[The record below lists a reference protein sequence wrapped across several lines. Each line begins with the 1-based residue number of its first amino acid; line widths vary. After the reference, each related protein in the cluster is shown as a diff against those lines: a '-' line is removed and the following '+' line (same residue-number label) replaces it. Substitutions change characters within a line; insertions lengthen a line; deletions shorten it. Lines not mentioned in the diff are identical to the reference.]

1 MIWLGNFS
9 FDKGFVI
16 MKEDKK
22 LLAACKQA
30 LLDRKINPASAIDYS
45 INAKV
50 HTLSLEEII
59 SAYLQ
64 TEKKELFVELFE
76 AVLKKSDKDL
86 EQFFEQMGQLLLMSS
101 LSSKDISLQ

>member
-1 MIWLGNFS
+1 
-9 FDKGFVI
+9 
-16 MKEDKK
+16 MKEGETV
-22 LLAACKQA
+22 LLQTCKQS
-30 LLDRKINPASAIDYS
+30 LLNRNVNPASSIDYN

-64 TEKKELFVELFE
+64 AEKKEFFVELFE

-86 EQFFEQMGQLLLMSS
+86 EQFFEQMGKLLLMSS
-101 LSSKDISLQ
+101 LSVRDISLR

>member
-1 MIWLGNFS
+1 
-9 FDKGFVI
+9 
-16 MKEDKK
+16 MKEEKRM
-22 LLAACKQA
+22 LSACKQS
-30 LLDRKINPASAIDYS
+30 LLNRNINPASSIDYN

-64 TEKKELFVELFE
+64 AEKKEFFVELFE

-86 EQFFEQMGQLLLMSS
+86 EQFFEQMGKLLLMSS
-101 LSSKDISLQ
+101 LSTRDISLR